1 MPVSLNQLLNS
12 YELWCVD
19 INQTRG
25 LGEVPFLQIAFT
37 VSFIDGEIFANN
49 NLVGF
54 GNEGNGFGVSIGTYD
69 AYNMILD
76 VNHVR
81 DGFDSFDVYQ
91 IHNNTI
97 AVYNPLTDTSY
108 FL

>member
-12 YELWCVD
+12 YELWYVD

-49 NLVGF
+49 NLV
-54 GNEGNGFGVSIGTYD
+54 
-69 AYNMILD
+69 
-76 VNHVR
+76 
-81 DGFDSFDVYQ
+81 
-91 IHNNTI
+91 
-97 AVYNPLTDTSY
+97 
-108 FL
+108 